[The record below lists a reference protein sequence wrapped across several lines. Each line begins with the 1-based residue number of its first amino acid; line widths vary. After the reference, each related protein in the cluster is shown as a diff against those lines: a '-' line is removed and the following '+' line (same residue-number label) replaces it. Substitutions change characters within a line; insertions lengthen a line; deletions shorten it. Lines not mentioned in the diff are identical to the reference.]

1 MNATSLSRRGVVPIA
16 SEPDESL
23 LAAVAAGEEQ
33 ALGELMQRHRRGVS
47 SVVLRIVRSPADAE
61 EVVQDVFLL
70 VWKHAARF
78 RGEAK
83 VTTWIYSI
91 ARNTAV
97 SRLRQDR
104 GAQPTD
110 LLLRDPGFPMSQ
122 PPDPERGAIASEL
135 ARQLVSKIKNLSAV
149 HRAVLVGMV
158 RYRSAARLG

>member
-1 MNATSLSRRGVVPIA
+1 RAPLQRRG
-16 SEPDESL
+16 
-23 LAAVAAGEEQ
+23 G
-33 ALGELMQRHRRGVS
+33 GVS
-47 SVVLRIVRSPADAE
+47 PGVLGAGRGPADAE

-110 LLLRDPGFPMSQ
+110 RLLQDPGFPMSQ

-158 RYRSAARLG
+158 RY